1 MRAVRIE
8 EFGGPKVLVPVDVP
22 DPVPGPGQV
31 LVRVAAAGVNRAD
44 EVFETSVSR
53 HLFPDSCG
61 RRHGRPHVGRW
72 WDDTRIP
79 GRARS
84 HTTARKWETFRLH
97 GTLAGHLNTYRH
109 RGLAP
114 TVTTP
119 EQAAA
124 LPPDVRVLEQPGRMP
139 APSRPAGRA

>member
-1 MRAVRIE
+1 
-8 EFGGPKVLVPVDVP
+8 
-22 DPVPGPGQV
+22 
-31 LVRVAAAGVNRAD
+31 
-44 EVFETSVSR
+44 
-53 HLFPDSCG
+53 
-61 RRHGRPHVGRW
+61 VGRW

-84 HTTARKWETFRLH
+84 HTTARKRETFRLH

-119 EQAAA
+119 EQATA
-124 LPPDVRVLEQPGRMP
+124 LPPNVRVLEQPGRTP
-139 APSRPAGRA
+139 APSRPAGRITTGEVRAKGKPKTRAATWWDHTGALAIVFTGGADSNRGDLVLPVRLPSGPGRACCTS